1 MKKDIQYKSNNL
13 GEMENYTHRHYHLWF
28 MHLRIQYCFLWQTKL
43 LSHRESIGRTNCNY
57 IHLNI
62 QDTSLHLKN

>member
-1 MKKDIQYKSNNL
+1 
-13 GEMENYTHRHYHLWF
+13 MENYTHRHYHLWF

-43 LSHRESIGRTNCNY
+43 LSHRESIGRTNCNF